1 MMSSYTSNP
10 KYKQITETAH
20 NLFWKFGI
28 KRVTIE
34 EVCSESGVSK
44 MTFYRFFSNKTELAN
59 VVISNIFDKAEKDYK
74 ALMSRN
80 IPFEEK
86 IKEQVR
92 MKFEGTINISEA
104 FIADVYSGW
113 NEELKTF
120 FNEISVRMVHMVRDD
135 YLKAQREGAIRNDVN
150 IDFIF
155 YLSNKMTE
163 MVSDPQLLAMYNNN
177 VQDVI
182 MEFMNMMF
190 YGIIPRKNEQTA

>member
-1 MMSSYTSNP
+1 MSGHKSNP
-10 KYKQITETAH
+10 KYKQITKTAH
-20 NLFWKFGI
+20 DLFWKFGI

-34 EVCSESGVSK
+34 EICTEAGVSK
-44 MTFYRFFSNKTELAN
+44 MTFYRFFPNKIELARI
-59 VVISNIFDKAEKDYK
+59 VISNIFSKAEKDYK
-74 ALMSRN
+74 ALMARN

-113 NEELKTF
+113 SDELKAF
-120 FNEISVRMVHMVRDD
+120 FIEITARMVNMVRED
-135 YLKAQREGAIRNDVN
+135 YARAQQEGAIRKDVN

-163 MVSDPQLLAMYNNN
+163 MVADPQLVAMYNNN
-177 VQDVI
+177 VQSVI

-190 YGIIPRKNEQTA
+190 YGIIPRKNE